1 MVPKIEP
8 TVNFNTLD
16 ITEAIILTEPD
27 LNKVFDKENLIRLQM
42 RQLQLRRYRSL
53 NPQRMKQ
60 PP

>member
-1 MVPKIEP
+1 MDTLIQILNETRTTEMVPKIEP

-42 RQLQLRRYRSL
+42 RQ
-53 NPQRMKQ
+53 
-60 PP
+60 

>member
-8 TVNFNTLD
+8 TVDFNTLD

-42 RQLQLRRYRSL
+42 RQ
-53 NPQRMKQ
+53 
-60 PP
+60 

>member
-16 ITEAIILTEPD
+16 ITEAIILTEPY

-42 RQLQLRRYRSL
+42 RQ
-53 NPQRMKQ
+53 
-60 PP
+60 